1 MPPRIAARRIG
12 KSFATPV
19 LRDVDLEIAA
29 GCIHGLVGENGA
41 GKSTLAKIIVG
52 LEHADSG
59 DLLLDGREYRPS
71 TPRESLEAGVAI
83 CAQELSLV
91 DDLSI
96 AENIVLHRARSG
108 LARVRRKSAHE
119 QAARVLWTVGLE
131 ASPEVRVGR
140 LSLAEKQLVEIAKV
154 LATEPKLL
162 ILDEPTSAL
171 TAPQSDRL
179 HAILREEAGRG
190 VAVIYISHRLRDVL
204 AVCDRVSVLRD
215 GQIRLTKD
223 SQALVE
229 QTLIREMAGA
239 DADFDARRRS
249 IEDTR
254 PVHLRVRDLRSAA
267 LPRPIS
273 FDCRQGEILGIA
285 GLAGSGRTELL
296 NAVFGIDRRLA
307 GSVTVGGPGES
318 TEIRNARHAIR
329 CGVGYVAED
338 RARDGIF
345 RDRDLAFNVTI
356 AGLGRVADRAGR
368 VVRARETPAVSRLIA
383 DLRVTSTG
391 VGQRIREL
399 SGGNQQRLMLA
410 RWLHCESQLLL
421 LDEPTRGVDVAAKL
435 AIHEELVRLRDSG
448 VAIVAVSS
456 ELEELCSLC
465 DRILVLSNRKLVA
478 EFHRSAWRQ
487 EDILAAAF
495 SGYTSGVTLYSA

>member
-1 MPPRIAARRIG
+1 M
-12 KSFATPV
+12 
-19 LRDVDLEIAA
+19 
-29 GCIHGLVGENGA
+29 
-41 GKSTLAKIIVG
+41 
-52 LEHADSG
+52 
-59 DLLLDGREYRPS
+59 
-71 TPRESLEAGVAI
+71 
-83 CAQELSLV
+83 
-91 DDLSI
+91 
-96 AENIVLHRARSG
+96 
-108 LARVRRKSAHE
+108 
-119 QAARVLWTVGLE
+119 
-131 ASPEVRVGR
+131 
-140 LSLAEKQLVEIAKV
+140 
-154 LATEPKLL
+154 
-162 ILDEPTSAL
+162 DEPTSAL
-171 TAPQSDRL
+171 TEPQSDRL
-179 HAILREEAGRG
+179 HEVLRKEAHRG
-190 VAVIYISHRLRDVL
+190 VALIYISHRLRDVL

-215 GQIRLTKD
+215 GQVRLTED
-223 SQALVE
+223 SHALRE
-229 QTLIREMAGA
+229 QRLIREMAGA
-239 DADFDARRRS
+239 DADFDARPRS
-249 IEDTR
+249 IEGKR
-254 PVHLRVRDLRSAA
+254 PVQLRVEDLRSAA
-267 LPRPIS
+267 LPHPIS

-296 NAVFGIDRRLA
+296 NAVFGIDRRLG
-307 GSVTVGGPGES
+307 GSVTVRGPGEA
-318 TEIRNARHAIR
+318 TEIRNARQAIR

-356 AGLGRVADRAGR
+356 AGLKRVADRTGR
-368 VVRARETPAVSRLIA
+368 VVRARETPTVSKLIA

-410 RWLHCESQLLL
+410 RWLHCESRLLL

-478 EFHRSAWRQ
+478 EFHRSTWRQ

-495 SGYTSGVTLYSA
+495 SEYASAATDKPRVRDCRG